1 MVQLRRDW
9 STPFDE
15 MSREMDR
22 IMNDFSI
29 LRPPTF
35 RFSRR
40 TWEPVVDMYETADS
54 VVVVVDLAGL
64 REEDIE
70 VLVQDNTLIIKGIRE
85 DSMTQGQR
93 SYHQIE
99 IRRGPFQ
106 REVALPVPVD
116 PEQTSACYQNGLLE
130 IVMTKL
136 GETNFDR

>member
-9 STPFDE
+9 STPFNE
-15 MSREMDR
+15 MSREMNR
-22 IMNDFSI
+22 IMDDFSS

-40 TWEPVVDMYETADS
+40 TWEPAVDMYETADS

-64 REEDIE
+64 KEEDIE
-70 VLVQDNTLIIKGIRE
+70 VLVQGNTLIIKGIRR
-85 DSMTQGQR
+85 DSITQGQR

-99 IRRGPFQ
+99 IRRGPFE
-106 REVALPVPVD
+106 REVALPVAVD
-116 PEQTSACYQNGLLE
+116 PEQTSACYENGLLE

-136 GETNFDR
+136 SETNFDR

>member
-9 STPFDE
+9 FTPFDE

-22 IMNDFSI
+22 LVDDFSSF
-29 LRPPTF
+29 RPPAF

-54 VVVVVDLAGL
+54 VVVVAELAGL
-64 REEDIE
+64 KEEDIE
-70 VLVQDNTLIIKGIRE
+70 VLVQGNSLIIRGIRR
-85 DSMTQGQR
+85 DSVTQGQR

-99 IRRGPFQ
+99 IRRGPFE

-116 PEQTSACYQNGLLE
+116 PEQTNAYYENGLLE
-130 IVMTKL
+130 VVMTKL
-136 GETNFDR
+136 GKTSFDR